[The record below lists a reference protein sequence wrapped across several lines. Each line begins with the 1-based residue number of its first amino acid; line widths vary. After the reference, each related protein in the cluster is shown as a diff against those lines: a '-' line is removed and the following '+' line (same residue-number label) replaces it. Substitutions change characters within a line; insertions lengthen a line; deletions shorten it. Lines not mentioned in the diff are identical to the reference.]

1 MAAEDRG
8 PLPLLTHPLI
18 RRLLDSQGSGI
29 SFFKAV
35 HLIQSL
41 FPDAPRVG
49 RQGPAEEERIRF
61 RAELSLAFPKADI
74 AGIEVIPREGGGG
87 PRFEITASFLGLYGP
102 ASPLP
107 AYYTEDL
114 LGDDSDESLV
124 REFLDIFHHRFF
136 SLFYRIWEKYSYA
149 ATFQQGGSDPISR
162 AVLCLSGLSPELS
175 PPGGRIPRV
184 RLLAYSGFLSQS
196 PRSASSLRG
205 LLSDYFGG
213 VPVEVEQ
220 CIEQTLRIAVEEQN
234 RLGIQ
239 NTTLLR
245 NLTLGERLADRSATF
260 RVKLGPVGLE
270 TFNYFLPPGEG
281 AAHLEELVGIFSPD
295 ALDFELEL
303 WIRCDEVPALQ
314 LSGETAHLGWSS
326 WLGAQPAKDQL
337 VRFLFKGRPHD
348 HR

>member
-8 PLPLLTHPLI
+8 PLPLLNHDTI
-18 RRLLDSQGSGI
+18 RRLLDTQGSGI

-61 RAELSLAFPKADI
+61 RAELSLSFPKSDI
-74 AGIEVIPREGGGG
+74 AEIVVIPQEGDRG

-114 LGDDSDESLV
+114 LGEESDESLA
-124 REFLDIFHHRFF
+124 REFLDIFHHRFL

-149 ATFQQGGSDPISR
+149 ATFQKGGADPISR
-162 AVLCLSGLSPELS
+162 AVHCLSGLSPELS
-175 PPGGRIPRV
+175 PPEGRIPRT
-184 RLLAYSGFLSQS
+184 RLLAYSGILSQS

-205 LLSDYFGG
+205 LLADYFHG

-220 CIEQTLRIAVEEQN
+220 CIEQSLRIALEEQN

-245 NLTLGERLADRSATF
+245 NLTLGERLSDRSATF

-270 TFNYFLPPGEG
+270 TFNTFLPPGEG
-281 AAHLEELVGIFSPD
+281 AAHLEELVGIFIPD

-337 VRFLFKGRPHD
+337 VRFLFKGRSHD
-348 HR
+348 HS